1 MAAKFSAWSKDSMTY
16 NRCHFCQI
24 KTSIIVIVL
33 LSLSLSG
40 CGGGK
45 TCHLSGSVTF
55 KGNPVP
61 EGYIVFEPDG
71 SQGNSG
77 QSGYSKIL
85 DGKYNTRNSDGMPV
99 VGGPHVIR
107 IVAHSARVQAGTLG
121 GGGGEVDLP
130 PLLFPPYSFN
140 QDLPTV
146 NSKVDFDV
154 PAAAAN

>member
-1 MAAKFSAWSKDSMTY
+1 MAAKFSAWSKDSMT
-16 NRCHFCQI
+16 NNQRRHCQI
-24 KTSIIVIVL
+24 KIAIVALFSASL
-33 LSLSLSG
+33 LG
-40 CGGGK
+40 CGGQK
-45 TCHLSGSVTF
+45 AYHLSGSVTF
-55 KGNPVP
+55 KGNPIP

-71 SQGNSG
+71 REGNSG
-77 QSGYSKIL
+77 SSGYSKIL

-107 IVAHSARVQAGTLG
+107 IVAHSARVQTGTLE

-140 QDLPTV
+140 QDLPTT

-154 PAAAAN
+154 PAAAAD